1 MLISE
6 DKSVAF
12 VSCFVSKVGSEL
24 AVEKFVRSEVLVC
37 NCAKVKEKLPDE
49 GTEDLIAT
57 VEYIRKHWPKVEVN
71 NCVACEILLADF
83 CD

>member
-49 GTEDLIAT
+49 RTEDLIAT

-71 NCVACEILLADF
+71 NCAACEILLTDF
-83 CD
+83 CN